1 MELQTAGTT
10 MSTQKKIYEK
20 PRIEIVNLVADEM
33 VLGTIACRSLNPV
46 DSSGEMTCNDN
57 GSLCRNS

>member
-10 MSTQKKIYEK
+10 ATTQKKIYEK

-33 VLGTIACRSLNPV
+33 VLNPSACQDVSSTDSMLENPCSPTIPIC
-46 DSSGEMTCNDN
+46 SG
-57 GSLCRNS
+57 S